1 MEPFVVTFVKV
12 LKYFHVHV
20 PGVLDFFS
28 KEHATYQ
35 YNDENL
41 IA

>member
-1 MEPFVVTFVKV
+1 METFVVPLIKV
-12 LKYFHVHV
+12 LKYSHVHV
-20 PGVLDFFS
+20 PDVLDFFS